1 MFADFRN
8 RQDRTDLVVG
18 VHDGDQGSVLPNR
31 LRHLMGSDGS
41 QRAHGEQLH
50 LKALVL
56 QPFQGVQDGVVLKG
70 GGDDMPFPPPGPQ

>member
-1 MFADFRN
+1 
-8 RQDRTDLVVG
+8 
-18 VHDGDQGSVLPNR
+18 
-31 LRHLMGSDGS
+31 MGSDGS